1 MIEKCKYEDWRVA
14 QQYIQKDGYMCS
26 YDLKS
31 GYLHVD
37 IYPEHAKF
45 LGFIREGNGK
55 IRYYMFLVLPFGV
68 VSGPKV
74 FTKLIRALV
83 KHWRFQGNTLVS
95 YLDDGW
101 LFHKTYLGCLNLGQK
116 IKSDLKRAGFLVN
129 HEKSVWVPT
138 QCLEWLGLLWN
149 TKNGTMQ
156 IPERRL
162 ISARHSQCG
171 IMNSN
176 KTTARLLAQ
185 LTGKVISMSPV
196 LGNVT
201 PIMTRHLYKVID
213 IRSSWDTFIS
223 VKRLADVQRELQ
235 FWDLNLDQL
244 NIRDIFETF
253 QPEVVVYSDA
263 SSVAGAAYAVTCRSH
278 VAHKTW
284 RDNEKGSSS
293 TWRELVALQYGLL
306 SFVPLLK
313 GRTVK

>member
-31 GYLHVD
+31 GYHYVD
-37 IYPEHAKF
+37 IYPEHTKF
-45 LGFIREGNGK
+45 LGFSWEGNGK
-55 IRYYMFLVLPFGV
+55 IRHYMFLVLPFGV

-101 LFHKTYLGCLNLGQK
+101 LFHKTYLGCLNLGKK

-176 KTTARLLAQ
+176 KTTARRLAQ
-185 LTGKVISMSPV
+185 LTGKVISMSP
-196 LGNVT
+196 
-201 PIMTRHLYKVID
+201 
-213 IRSSWDTFIS
+213 FF
-223 VKRLADVQRELQ
+223 A
-235 FWDLNLDQL
+235 
-244 NIRDIFETF
+244 
-253 QPEVVVYSDA
+253 
-263 SSVAGAAYAVTCRSH
+263 
-278 VAHKTW
+278 
-284 RDNEKGSSS
+284 
-293 TWRELVALQYGLL
+293 
-306 SFVPLLK
+306 
-313 GRTVK
+313 